1 VGFDIAIVDKLP
13 CPAIEFPSLGIP
25 LITYCCVDPIISDVP
40 RITGQRLILCKRQ
53 IQTTYQT
60 NKKTDTILSYIKGR
74 IVFFMEQ
81 SENRMLWEDRIEK
94 QLVSGLTQR
103 QWCNENNL
111 ALSAFRYW
119 KLRINKENRKSSDL
133 ELKQPIVETVDFAGI
148 VIAPEGT
155 SQNALTEVPTI
166 IEIRISDVTVML
178 PMKCSET

>member
-1 VGFDIAIVDKLP
+1 
-13 CPAIEFPSLGIP
+13 
-25 LITYCCVDPIISDVP
+25 
-40 RITGQRLILCKRQ
+40 
-53 IQTTYQT
+53 
-60 NKKTDTILSYIKGR
+60 
-74 IVFFMEQ
+74 
-81 SENRMLWEDRIEK
+81 MLWEDRIEK